1 MSTPT
6 NIPETPMGETEQD
19 SFFGSKEKFH
29 QQLQDIFQTI
39 LRLTG
44 PDHFDQL
51 CQWME
56 YKQYYTIDDFFEN
69 SYHDLENFDNKGPAT
84 EYKWKGR
91 TNHLSPIVA
100 QKLKCF
106 IKWMTHEERPYELH
120 DDFLATL
127 TRDSYLKFR
136 HLDTQSFSSSPSSH
150 HEPSKFKTSFQGE
163 FKHQTTSESQTALN
177 NFKKGTKR
185 DASVY
190 PIFKN
195 DKYYDTFQ
203 RSFLANLK
211 AQGLYD
217 VADPDHDPESGDIY
231 EQELFKGKQSFVYSV
246 LVTSLQTEKGRE
258 LVKEFEGDARSIIL
272 KLHHYHTKSNVA
284 QHDIITLTTEITNLT
299 LNDSWKGT
307 VRQFLSHFK
316 EKLRLLDSLVPVSD
330 QLPETTRLT
339 FLQRAV
345 QQNHDLRQIHVMDSV
360 WRFKTD
366 STEALT
372 FDTYYNLLWDAAHQY
387 DLHQTKKGPQRK
399 AFSSQQEE
407 INDVDEYANAEEQF
421 STDPEPVEHSPY
433 SVYQSSFHP
442 KMPQKSFLPR
452 HIWET
457 LSEST
462 KQMIIEHNKKVKL
475 NNPTPYP
482 SGSKTKPNPTLGK
495 STPAPKQVHQHSQDE
510 PTEESPSDT
519 STQTLVN
526 KCLAESG
533 IDPTDIQNVMSV
545 SHAKRDI
552 SSHDSSRQIQ
562 THQRYVFARVNQ
574 SNHHLIDR
582 GANGGLAGADM
593 RVIHTT
599 PRKINIVG
607 IDDHELTGLNV
618 VTAAALLDT
627 QKGPI
632 IGVFHEYAH
641 LGKGRSIHA
650 AGQMEWFNCQVD
662 DRSKIVGGAQ
672 RIETSEGYVIPLS
685 IESGLVY
692 MHSIRIPTDQDLQN
706 YPHVFFTSPDI
717 WDASVLDHEI
727 TPSLLEDIN
736 QHSDDSLLQDS
747 IFDEY
752 GDLHHRAIQTLNI
765 FCDLPSLPSGEPLT
779 HAYLHD
785 SNPAEEDWKSL
796 RPYFGW
802 QSEQV
807 IKNTYQVTS
816 RFGGTIPQHDYLKK
830 HFKSRN
836 PVFNIPR
843 RNEAVATDTI
853 FSDTPAIND
862 GSTMAQFFVGQ
873 DTLVCDAY
881 GIKTQKQFINTLYD
895 NIRFRGAM
903 TTLITDGGRYEISK
917 KVADLLRSLFI
928 KQHESEP
935 YHQHQN
941 KAEQRYGVVKRYI
954 NTLMNLT
961 GAPAHCWLLCMLY
974 VCHLLNATASPALG
988 GLTPLQAL
996 TGQVPD
1002 ISHFLHFSFWEPIYY
1017 KVDESEPDHR
1027 FPSQSNEK
1035 RGHWVGFAENKGD
1048 QLTWKILT
1056 DDTNTII
1063 IRSAVRSATKT
1074 SPNLRLDPP
1083 QGEDQPQDLTSD
1095 VFVYGRPNP
1104 DGSDNTPPMSII
1116 NFDDLLGRTFLLPMD
1131 ENGERKR
1138 ATISEHVSEDLYQ
1151 QQVSREDQLRFKLK
1165 IDGDQLDDLISYNQL
1180 MEYLEDK
1187 TDTGPLEDG
1196 LYRFKCIKD
1205 HKGPYTSSDPEYNG
1219 SSYNLLIEW
1228 ETGEQTWEPLSNII
1242 ASDPY
1247 TCAVYAKEHDLL
1259 NTPGW
1264 KLLKRHARTARRLIR
1279 TLKKSKYRQARAS
1292 RKYKHGW
1299 EVPETMHMHYNLI
1312 YTMAT
1317 TNGRKLL
1324 IWKLSKSKNIKCS
1337 KILERLSMKRTR
1349 SPMHQKG
1356 TKRSEYTL
1364 YLMSNIVEN
1373 SRLDLLQMD
1382 TSPKNPWK
1390 LSIQGLSL

>member
-1 MSTPT
+1 
-6 NIPETPMGETEQD
+6 MGETEQD
-19 SFFGSKEKFH
+19 SYPKSKEKFQ

-39 LRLTG
+39 LRLNE
-44 PDHFDQL
+44 PDQFDQL
-51 CQWME
+51 CQWVE
-56 YKQYYTIDDFFEN
+56 YKQYRTIDDFYDN
-69 SYHDLENFDNKGPAT
+69 SCDDPEKFDTKGTTT
-84 EYKWKGR
+84 EYKWKGKM
-91 TNHLSPIVA
+91 NYLSANVA
-100 QKLKCF
+100 QKLKSF
-106 IKWMTHEERPYELH
+106 VKWMAHEKRPHDLH

-127 TRDSYLKFR
+127 TRESYIKFR
-136 HLDTQSFSSSPSSH
+136 LLVTQSLPTLPPSH
-150 HEPSKFKTSFQGE
+150 HEPQQLMTSFPSE
-163 FKHQTTSESQTALN
+163 FKQTTHSDSKTALN

-195 DKYYDTFQ
+195 DKHYDTFQ

-231 EQELFKGKQSFVYSV
+231 EQELFQGKQSFVYSV
-246 LVTSLQTEKGRE
+246 LVASLQTEKGRE

-284 QHDIITLTTEITNLT
+284 QHDIITLTTDITNLT

-330 QLPETTRLT
+330 QLPEISRIT

-360 WRFKTD
+360 WRFKTE
-366 STEALT
+366 STDTLT
-372 FDTYYNLLWDAAHQY
+372 FETYYNLLWDAAHQY
-387 DLHQTKKGPQRK
+387 DLHHTKKGPQRK
-399 AFSSQQEE
+399 AFLSQQEE
-407 INDVDEYANAEEQF
+407 VSDADDYGIEEEQF
-421 STDPEPVEHSPY
+421 STDPEPEEPSPY
-433 SVYQSSFHP
+433 SAYQSSCHP
-442 KMPQKSFLPR
+442 KMTQKSYLPPK
-452 HIWET
+452 IWET

-475 NNPTPYP
+475 NNPTPYS

-495 STPAPKQVHQHSQDE
+495 PTSAPQQVHQHSQDE
-510 PTEESPSDT
+510 STEASPPDT
-519 STQTLVN
+519 PTQTLVN

-545 SHAKRDI
+545 SHAKRTI
-552 SSHDSSRQIQ
+552 SSHDSSKQIH
-562 THQRYVFARVNQ
+562 THQRYVFTQVNQ
-574 SNHHLIDR
+574 SHHQLIDR

-632 IGVFHEYAH
+632 IGIFHEYAH
-641 LGKGRSIHA
+641 LGKGKSIHA
-650 AGQMEWFNCQVD
+650 SGQMEWFNCQVD

-692 MHSIRIPTDQDLQN
+692 MHTIRLPTDQDLHN

-765 FCDLPSLPSGEPLT
+765 FCDLPSPPSGAPLT
-779 HAYLHD
+779 HAYMHD

-862 GSTMAQFFVGQ
+862 GSTMAQFFVG
-873 DTLVCDAY
+873 
-881 GIKTQKQFINTLYD
+881 
-895 NIRFRGAM
+895 
-903 TTLITDGGRYEISK
+903 
-917 KVADLLRSLFI
+917 
-928 KQHESEP
+928 
-935 YHQHQN
+935 
-941 KAEQRYGVVKRYI
+941 
-954 NTLMNLT
+954 
-961 GAPAHCWLLCMLY
+961 
-974 VCHLLNATASPALG
+974 
-988 GLTPLQAL
+988 
-996 TGQVPD
+996 
-1002 ISHFLHFSFWEPIYY
+1002 
-1017 KVDESEPDHR
+1017 
-1027 FPSQSNEK
+1027 
-1035 RGHWVGFAENKGD
+1035 
-1048 QLTWKILT
+1048 
-1056 DDTNTII
+1056 
-1063 IRSAVRSATKT
+1063 
-1074 SPNLRLDPP
+1074 
-1083 QGEDQPQDLTSD
+1083 
-1095 VFVYGRPNP
+1095 
-1104 DGSDNTPPMSII
+1104 
-1116 NFDDLLGRTFLLPMD
+1116 
-1131 ENGERKR
+1131 
-1138 ATISEHVSEDLYQ
+1138 
-1151 QQVSREDQLRFKLK
+1151 
-1165 IDGDQLDDLISYNQL
+1165 
-1180 MEYLEDK
+1180 
-1187 TDTGPLEDG
+1187 
-1196 LYRFKCIKD
+1196 
-1205 HKGPYTSSDPEYNG
+1205 
-1219 SSYNLLIEW
+1219 
-1228 ETGEQTWEPLSNII
+1228 
-1242 ASDPY
+1242 
-1247 TCAVYAKEHDLL
+1247 
-1259 NTPGW
+1259 
-1264 KLLKRHARTARRLIR
+1264 
-1279 TLKKSKYRQARAS
+1279 
-1292 RKYKHGW
+1292 
-1299 EVPETMHMHYNLI
+1299 
-1312 YTMAT
+1312 
-1317 TNGRKLL
+1317 
-1324 IWKLSKSKNIKCS
+1324 
-1337 KILERLSMKRTR
+1337 
-1349 SPMHQKG
+1349 
-1356 TKRSEYTL
+1356 
-1364 YLMSNIVEN
+1364 
-1373 SRLDLLQMD
+1373 
-1382 TSPKNPWK
+1382 
-1390 LSIQGLSL
+1390 